1 MYIVVRHLKK
11 ISKTLVKYL
20 KWTMIMVENIQHL
33 PFYILLIRY
42 WHNPFSFWLIDSKV
56 ISTIWVW
63 LIGRPV
69 SKGLNRSKGCT
80 FYILHFTRLTDLTD
94 VQMFRF
100 DILYILYILHSW
112 HLTLLTFDIVEFSNL
127 QKIGILETLPY
138 NLHAWILFAAWFRTD
153 EIL

>member
-1 MYIVVRHLKK
+1 MNNDNGWEHSAFTFLHFAHQ
-11 ISKTLVKYL
+11 
-20 KWTMIMVENIQHL
+20 W
-33 PFYILLIRY
+33 Y

-100 DILYILYILHSW
+100 DILYILYISHSWHLTFDIVDIWHCW
-112 HLTLLTFDIVEFSNL
+112 HLTLLTFDIWHCWHL
-127 QKIGILETLPY
+127 ILLTFDIIDNWHCWYLTFWQMSHKMY
-138 NLHAWILFAAWFRTD
+138 LFVKD
-153 EIL
+153 L